1 MEDIVQVF
9 TALIVIGV
17 AIFSSINKRRRSIQ
31 AQEAYEETEEAPFI
45 ELTDE
50 EVTTHRPARSSQPPR
65 PRTKRPTPTPQAA
78 ATAAEPASAA
88 PAPQATN
95 ALTKE
100 AKERLHTPQRARE
113 AFIYSQIFTR
123 KYQ

>member
-17 AIFSSINKRRRSIQ
+17 VIFSSINKRRRSVQ

-50 EVTTHRPARSSQPPR
+50 EVTTHRPACSSQPPR
-65 PRTKRPTPTPQAA
+65 HRTKRPTPTPQAVT
-78 ATAAEPASAA
+78 TAAGPASAA

-100 AKERLHTPQRARE
+100 AKERLRTPQGARE